1 MEVKLKL
8 SPKQQSAILLGRKV
22 RINAAHIH
30 GSGFPYKLSPDKVDK
45 MRRAFNKYKGI
56 DLTLDP
62 SEIHASISGG
72 KVPFDD
78 HLKNASK
85 VSKYIG
91 QVFKPLNKN
100 LKPVKEAMTEAAVA
114 QIEMAYNPSD
124 YYLDSAAQV
133 MDIAQ
138 PLISQGGFTPIEPH
152 DSEEYVQTVN
162 AVNAQS
168 NSFQPF
174 APPIYEAPTIGTRTS
189 GVSLR
194 GTKSSAPTSGRS
206 FHAAGGN
213 LYLGKVGRLFEGEGF
228 GAPNKKMSHLHPALK
243 YAPENENFMSQI
255 PQTYK
260 DLRRIGAGF
269 SLL

>member
-30 GSGFPYKLSPDKVDK
+30 GSGFPYKLSLDKVDK
-45 MRRAFNKYKGI
+45 TRRAFEKYKGI

-72 KVPFDD
+72 KVSFDD

-114 QIEMAYNPSD
+114 QIEMQYNPSD
-124 YYLDSAAQV
+124 YYLDSAAQAFE
-133 MDIAQ
+133 IAQ
-138 PLISQGGFTPIEPH
+138 PLISQGGFTPTTSNASP
-152 DSEEYVQTVN
+152 EYVEAVN

-174 APPIYEAPTIGTRTS
+174 APPIYEAPALGTPTS

-194 GTKSSAPTSGRS
+194 GTKSSAPTTSGRS

-260 DLRRIGAGF
+260 DLRQIGAG
-269 SLL
+269 